1 MKQVAIVSETRSPPK
16 KGGRLG
22 DLGNDRIGVSG
33 ESAGADF
40 ALILA
45 ISSGRL
51 HNHAVIDD
59 SPYSGPLRPVRDN
72 AVCGSVDGLDVES
85 QQLV

>member
-1 MKQVAIVSETRSPPK
+1 MAISATTA
-16 KGGRLG
+16 LAFQ
-22 DLGNDRIGVSG
+22 G
-33 ESAGADF
+33 ESAGAAF
-40 ALILA
+40 APILA
-45 ISSGRL
+45 TSSGRL